1 MYRTFGQKTR
11 RPVFKTAAQEAAENR
26 AIDAKLERQDAERRE
41 RLNTLIAESQAQK
54 SAVQIA
60 AEAETWN
67 RVLAKAADE
76 TRRQQ
81 NWLDRRRREQ
91 DSSLSLGT

>member
-1 MYRTFGQKTR
+1 MRPKTR
-11 RPVFKTAAQEAAENR
+11 PAFRTAAMEAAENR
-26 AIDAKLERQDAERRE
+26 ALDARLAARDLESRQRLDAA
-41 RLNTLIAESQAQK
+41 IAESQAQK
-54 SAVQIA
+54 SAVQLA

-67 RVLAKAADE
+67 RVLAEAADE

-81 NWLDRRRREQ
+81 EWLDRRRREQ